1 MKKKPHVCVECIYC
15 IEILI
20 SGHGATSQ
28 RNPQEYTH
36 HTMHHCSGKPI
47 VVRYVYLYIL
57 PYVVIYFYY
66 HHFFSNFSGSRL
78 SLYLSLSFSFSVR
91 LSYSLLPLGG
101 CDALGRGG
109 GRCFALTLIYYRF
122 VVVVYECTLYLYKT
136 VITPTPRNRCAC
148 VVV

>member
-1 MKKKPHVCVECIYC
+1 MYLLHRNTYLRARRSITTKPARIHTPHNAPLFRETHRRSLRVFIYIAIRSYLFLLSSFFFPTSPVCVSHSI
-15 IEILI
+15 
-20 SGHGATSQ
+20 
-28 RNPQEYTH
+28 
-36 HTMHHCSGKPI
+36 
-47 VVRYVYLYIL
+47 
-57 PYVVIYFYY
+57 
-66 HHFFSNFSGSRL
+66 
-78 SLYLSLSFSFSVR
+78 SLSFSFSVR

-101 CDALGRGG
+101 GSALGRGG